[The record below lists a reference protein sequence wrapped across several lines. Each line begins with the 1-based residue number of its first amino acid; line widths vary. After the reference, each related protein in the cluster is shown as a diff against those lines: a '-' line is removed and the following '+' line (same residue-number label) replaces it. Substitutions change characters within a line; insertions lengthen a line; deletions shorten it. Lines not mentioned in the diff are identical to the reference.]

1 VTVTPAEKADREG
14 GPVSDPPS
22 RGKRLLGIER
32 VERERWGKFKLHDAD
47 ATSAN
52 LLIALGVAL
61 TTVGLVHLGVL
72 WTPTR
77 LGHPG
82 WEFGTLSQ
90 TFSNVPLVITGL
102 VLFLYGKVR
111 HPRTHPAWPRRAAIG
126 MGVLALVLTTMG
138 ILYATA
144 LPDVFRQAPATSWEP
159 LVRAIVRNGA
169 EILVYP
175 VICVIMAIILWCG
188 VEKVG

>member
-1 VTVTPAEKADREG
+1 VTVTPAEPAEHENGTASG
-14 GPVSDPPS
+14 GSS

-52 LLIALGVAL
+52 LLIALGVGL
-61 TTVGLVHLGVL
+61 MVVGLVHFGVL
-72 WTPTR
+72 WTPTH
-77 LGHPG
+77 LGRPS

-90 TFSNVPLVITGL
+90 TLSNVPLVITGL

-111 HPRTHPAWPRRAAIG
+111 HPRTHPAWPRRAAVG
-126 MGVLALVLTTMG
+126 MVVLAVVLAALG
-138 ILYATA
+138 IRYATA
-144 LPDVFRQAPATSWEP
+144 LPDVFRQVPDASWEP
-159 LVRAIVRNGA
+159 LIRAIVRNAA

-175 VICVIMAIILWCG
+175 VTCGVVAIILWRG
-188 VEKVG
+188 VEKLS